1 MAITTID
8 GMARRGAIGVVGVVT
23 GAAVVMGALVVAA
36 SGQTPDLMSRPRTT
50 VGSEPPPTTGLEIS
64 PVPQAPAAPEGV
76 RGWDPDGLFAVLVQV
91 FVVLI
96 ILGVLLLFALAVRD
110 LLRRVTPR
118 ITGEGEAGFA
128 SPDVPRAVL
137 EGADHGLEALERG
150 APRNAI
156 VAAWVALEGAAGAAG
171 LPRHPAETSTEYVT
185 RVLRVWDVD
194 PRSLAELAALYR
206 EARFSTH
213 PLTEAHRRRAI
224 AALATI
230 RSDLGRERI
239 GADDVAAN
247 PDAAHAEGQ
256 RR

>member
-1 MAITTID
+1 MGA
-8 GMARRGAIGVVGVVT
+8 MARRGAIAVAGVVT
-23 GAAVVMGALVVAA
+23 GAAVVMGALVMAA
-36 SGQTPDLMSRPRTT
+36 SGRSPDLMSRPRTT
-50 VGSEPPPTTGLEIS
+50 IGSEPPRTTGAEIS
-64 PVPQAPAAPEGV
+64 AVPQESRTPEAV
-76 RGWDPDGLFAVLVQV
+76 RGWDPEGLFAVLVQV
-91 FVVLI
+91 FVVVI
-96 ILGVLLLFALAVRD
+96 ILGVLLLFVLAARD
-110 LLRRVTPR
+110 LIRRVTPR
-118 ITGEGEAGFA
+118 ITGEGEADFA
-128 SPDVPRAVL
+128 SPDVPQAVL

-156 VAAWVALEGAAGAAG
+156 VAAWVALERAAGAAG

-185 RVLRVWDVD
+185 RVLGVWDVD

-230 RSDLGRERI
+230 RSDLGRERTV
-239 GADDVAAN
+239 ADDVAAH
-247 PDAAHAEGQ
+247 PDPAHAEGH

>member
-1 MAITTID
+1 MTITTID
-8 GMARRGAIGVVGVVT
+8 GMARRGAIGVAGVAT
-23 GAAVVMGALVVAA
+23 GAAVVMAALVVAA
-36 SGQTPDLMSRPRTT
+36 SGQSPDLMSRPRTT
-50 VGSEPPPTTGLEIS
+50 VGSEPPPTTEVEIS
-64 PVPQAPAAPEGV
+64 PVPQESTAPEGV
-76 RGWDPDGLFAVLVQV
+76 SGWDPDGLFAVLVQLL
-91 FVVLI
+91 VVLVVVA
-96 ILGVLLLFALAVRD
+96 VLLLFALAMRD

-118 ITGEGEAGFA
+118 VTGEGEAGFA
-128 SPDVPRAVL
+128 SSDVPPAVL

-156 VAAWVALEGAAGAAG
+156 VAAWVSLEGAAGAAG

-194 PRSLAELAALYR
+194 PRALAELAALYR

-224 AALATI
+224 MALATI

-239 GADDVAAN
+239 GADEVAGH
-247 PDAAHAEGQ
+247 PDPAHAEGHP
-256 RR
+256 R

>member
-1 MAITTID
+1 
-8 GMARRGAIGVVGVVT
+8 MARRGATGVVGVVT
-23 GAAVVMGALVVAA
+23 GAAVVMAALVVAA
-36 SGQTPDLMSRPRTT
+36 SGRSPDLMSRPSTT
-50 VGSEPPPTTGLEIS
+50 VGSEPPTTGQQITA
-64 PVPQAPAAPEGV
+64 VPQETGAPPPV

-96 ILGVLLLFALAVRD
+96 ILGVLLLFTLAVRD
-110 LLRRVTPR
+110 LLRRVAPR

-171 LPRHPAETSTEYVT
+171 LPRHPAETSTEFVT

-224 AALATI
+224 GALVTI